1 MSGKIYGKIATFTII
16 AAPMTF
22 SQTVR
27 EFFLGAVRGA
37 KPAATVAK
45 ITLLRPEGLRHYLK
59 AAPARQASN
68 AGRPLVIVLHGSGA
82 SAAQV
87 LGQAFPPSPL
97 SVWLEIAERE
107 QLVVIA
113 PDGVKRR
120 GQRAW
125 NDGFAAIASNP
136 DVDDVGFIAA
146 IIDRAI
152 AEDGVDPER
161 VYVTGVSKGGMMAY
175 RLATEL
181 APRLAGFCAILAGMP
196 VARSYAAPSA
206 PVSTMIV
213 AGTADPFMPYHGG
226 KSWCTLWFMAPM
238 LGIEA
243 TASCWRRLAGLP
255 EAPSDTRHFPQQDGS
270 TTRASCMV
278 WGDDPRAL
286 QVALLAIEGG
296 GHAEP
301 SRTRRYPG
309 LFSRFPGRQNGDLE
323 IAEEAWAFFRD
334 KRASACGRHGAAAPA
349 STAG

>member
-1 MSGKIYGKIATFTII
+1 MAKLQLFTII
-16 AAPMTF
+16 SAPMTF

-27 EFFLGAVRGA
+27 EFFLGAVRGGEL
-37 KPAATVAK
+37 AAPVARM
-45 ITLLRPEGLRHYLK
+45 TLRRPEGLRNYLK
-59 AAPARQASN
+59 AAPTRHAEAAS
-68 AGRPLVIVLHGSGA
+68 RPLVIVLHGSGA

-107 QLVVIA
+107 QLVVVA
-113 PDGVKRR
+113 PDGVKHR
-120 GQRAW
+120 GKRAW

-136 DVDDVGFIAA
+136 DVDDAGFIGA

-152 AEDGVDPER
+152 ADDGVDPGR

-196 VARSYAAPSA
+196 VERNYPAPSS
-206 PVSTMIV
+206 PVSAMIV
-213 AGTADPFMPYHGG
+213 AGTADPFMPYGGG

-243 TASCWRRLAGLP
+243 TARCWRTLAGLP
-255 EAPSDTRHFPQQDGS
+255 EAPSKIRHFPPQDGS
-270 TTRASCMV
+270 ATRASCTV
-278 WGDDPRAL
+278 WGDDPAAL
-286 QVALLAIEGG
+286 QVALLKIEGG

-301 SRTRRYPG
+301 SRARRYPG

-323 IAEEAWAFFRD
+323 VAEEAWAFFKD
-334 KRASACGRHGAAAPA
+334 KRVPARGRHGAAAPA
-349 STAG
+349 SAAG